1 LVTFLN
7 TVAIAAAVVGVLV
20 LVLFFVGPRE

>member
-1 LVTFLN
+1 VVTFLN
-7 TVAIAAAVVGVLV
+7 VVTIVAAVVGVVV

>member
-1 LVTFLN
+1 VVTAWN
-7 TVAIAAAVVGVLV
+7 AVAVTAAVVGVIV